1 MSWYTDGEPFDEYDM
16 SFCKGCT
23 ISESK
28 AQCDACIRA
37 HLGEDEEEEMGE
49 LCTDGRFEVI
59 ARAKEDLLQSTN
71 IDTSPDEMAV
81 LDEILFRCWQ
91 MGWLDRYEVEDDAD

>member
-28 AQCDACIRA
+28 AQCDACIKA
-37 HLGEDEEEEMGE
+37 HLGEDEEDEDVGPRRNHKGGFIRHRDEEGDE
-49 LCTDGRFEVI
+49 DG
-59 ARAKEDLLQSTN
+59 TN
-71 IDTSPDEMAV
+71 
-81 LDEILFRCWQ
+81 
-91 MGWLDRYEVEDDAD
+91 